1 MENNRAKILVVDD
14 EEGIRTQIHWA
25 FANEYTLFQ
34 AASYDE
40 AIKIAVEEK
49 PDLVTLDIALS
60 PLTDDLAGLKL
71 LNEFLALDPYMKI
84 IMVTGNEEK
93 STALESVRTG
103 AYDYYQKPIDLEE
116 LKLIVK
122 RALALRKLEL
132 DNLTLS
138 RKLERKQK
146 FHELIGSSKRML
158 EIFKLI
164 EAVSKSDYSVL
175 LTGESGTG
183 KELAAK
189 AIHDLSA
196 RVNKQFIA
204 INCGAIPENLLE
216 SELFGHE
223 KGAFTDAVSMK
234 KGKFEYAHEG
244 TLFLD
249 EIGDLSFPL
258 QVKLLRFLQDQKIER
273 IGGKELIDLDVR
285 VIAATNADLTK
296 EVQDK
301 NFRED
306 LFYRLSV
313 ITIMMPPLC
322 ERDDDVVLL
331 ANVFLNKFAEENNK
345 SGLTFTPNALTSIQD
360 YNWPGNVRELENKIK
375 RAVILAADKKIKPS
389 DLGFERSEKA
399 KLLPL
404 HEVREKAEKDHILK
418 ALARNNWN
426 ISKSSS
432 ALGTSRTT
440 LYDLMNKYKIKKP

>member
-1 MENNRAKILVVDD
+1 MEATREKILIVDD

-25 FANEYTLFQ
+25 LTKEYDLFQ
-34 AASYDE
+34 ASSYDE
-40 AIKIAVEEK
+40 AMKIAAEKK

-60 PLTDDLAGLKL
+60 SLTDDLSGLKL
-71 LNEFLALDPYMKI
+71 IKEFLTLDPYMKI

-93 STALESVRTG
+93 STALQSVRSG
-103 AYDYYQKPIDLEE
+103 AYDYYLKPIDLEE
-116 LKLIVK
+116 LKLIVR

-132 DNLTLS
+132 DNLNLS
-138 RKLERKQK
+138 RKLEKKQQ
-146 FHELIGSSKRML
+146 FHKLIGSSRKML

-189 AIHDLSA
+189 AVHDLSY
-196 RVNKQFIA
+196 RSSNPFVA

-285 VIAATNADLTK
+285 VIAATNADLTE
-296 EVQDK
+296 EVQGK
-301 NFRED
+301 RFRED

-313 ITIMMPPLC
+313 ITIMMPPLR
-322 ERDDDVVLL
+322 EREDDVIML
-331 ANVFLNKFAEENNK
+331 ANVFLERFAEENRK
-345 SGLTFTPNALTSIQD
+345 SGLTFTPKSLANIQE
-360 YNWPGNVRELENKIK
+360 YEWPGNVRELENRIK

-389 DLGFERSEKA
+389 DLGFESSDKA

-404 HEVREKAEKDHILK
+404 HIVREKAEKDHILK
-418 ALARNNWN
+418 ALMLNNWN

-432 ALGTSRTT
+432 TLGTSRTT
-440 LYDLMNKYKIKKP
+440 LYDLMNKYHIKKS